1 MLRYPLGAFG
11 YGLECGHSS
20 QSNVSMDN
28 ALLTFPLAIN
38 IFGQSIQSSDMVV
51 VLLLVLLEGL
61 LSIDN
66 ALVLGMLA
74 KRLPKHLRPR
84 ALSYGLIGAFVF
96 RCLAILTSAYLLQW
110 TFVKFLGGAYLIYI
124 SVKHLFFEQ
133 YEGDQEER
141 MVLDEQGQPSLVDAV
156 TGERLDLDR
165 ENIEIEQR
173 VPIAASLV
181 TDAPDG
187 ETTTGAAQS
196 GGGAVCNVSSQHRAL
211 FWRTVIVIEL
221 TDIAFAVDSILA
233 AMALAG
239 SRTDKLWV
247 VITGGI
253 LGVVLMRFAAAVFV
267 RLLEK
272 YPRFETSAY
281 LLVLVIGLKLLAD
294 WAFNSNWSFGGA
306 QWLGTWTDFWQGIED
321 ARLSVVH
328 AYQHWLDTSW
338 PLGRAEE
345 VHVEGIKHVPHLLN
359 FHDLRR
365 PECSGFWLLM
375 LGCFAYGF
383 LPKSSSHTQLQT

>member
-1 MLRYPLGAFG
+1 MIA
-11 YGLECGHSS
+11 
-20 QSNVSMDN
+20 
-28 ALLTFPLAIN
+28 FPLAVEL
-38 IFGQSIQSSDMVV
+38 FGQSIQSSDLVIV
-51 VLLLVLLEGL
+51 ALLVVLEGL

-74 KRLPKHLRPR
+74 KRLPKQMRAR

-96 RCLAILTSAYLLQW
+96 RVLAIVLSAYLLQW
-110 TFVKFLGGAYLIYI
+110 TFVKFLGGAYLAYI
-124 SVKHLFFEQ
+124 AVKHLFFDQ
-133 YEGDQEER
+133 YEGHEEKV
-141 MVLDEQGQPSLVDAV
+141 VLDEEGQPSLVDAE
-156 TGERLDLDR
+156 TGQKLDVDR

-181 TDAPDG
+181 TENLEEENVPRKLVPS
-187 ETTTGAAQS
+187 EE
-196 GGGAVCNVSSQHRAL
+196 AVCDVSSRNRAL
-211 FWRTVIVIEL
+211 FWRTVVVIEL

-239 SRTDKLWV
+239 SRPEKLWV

-281 LLVLVIGLKLLAD
+281 LLVFVIGMKLLLD
-294 WAFNSNWSFGGA
+294 WAFNSDWSFNNA
-306 QWLGTWTDFWQGIED
+306 QWLGGWGPFWQGLEQT
-321 ARLSVVH
+321 RLDWVQ
-328 AYQHWLDTSW
+328 AYHNWLDNAW
-338 PLGRAEE
+338 ILGRAQE
-345 VHVEGIKHVPHLLN
+345 VHVPGIKHIPHLLD

-365 PECSGFWLLM
+365 PECSGFWLVM
-375 LGCFAYGF
+375 LTCFLYGF
-383 LPKSSSHTQLQT
+383 MPRKSASPTAAQT

>member
-1 MLRYPLGAFG
+1 VELDFPKCIAP
-11 YGLECGHSS
+11 YGTEHVLI
-20 QSNVSMDN
+20 
-28 ALLTFPLAIN
+28 AFPLA
-38 IFGQSIQSSDMVV
+38 FLFAGQSIESSDLVIV
-51 VLLLVLLEGL
+51 GLLVVLEGL

-74 KRLPKHLRPR
+74 KRLPKHMRAR

-96 RCLAILTSAYLLQW
+96 RFLAILLSAYLLQW
-110 TFVKFLGGAYLIYI
+110 TFVKFIGGAYLVYI

-133 YEGDQEER
+133 YEGHDEKV
-141 MVLDEQGQPSLVDAV
+141 VLDDEGQPALVDAE
-156 TGERLDLDR
+156 TGLKLDVDR

-181 TDAPDG
+181 TEEQEENISPVQGRTSEA
-187 ETTTGAAQS
+187 E
-196 GGGAVCNVSSQHRAL
+196 VCDVSAKHRSL
-211 FWRTVIVIEL
+211 FWRTVLVIEL

-239 SRTDKLWV
+239 SRHEKLWV

-281 LLVLVIGLKLLAD
+281 LLVVVIGLKLLAD
-294 WAFNSNWSFGGA
+294 WAFNSDWSFGSA
-306 QWLGTWTDFWQGIED
+306 QWLGSWADFWRGFEQ
-321 ARLSVVH
+321 ARIDWVH
-328 AYQHWLDTSW
+328 AYEHWLDHSW

-345 VHVEGIKHVPHLLN
+345 MHVEGIKHVPHLLD

-365 PECSGFWLLM
+365 PECAGFWLVM
-375 LGCFAYGF
+375 LSCFFYGF
-383 LPKSSSHTQLQT
+383 MPRKATNETVAQT

>member
-1 MLRYPLGAFG
+1 
-11 YGLECGHSS
+11 
-20 QSNVSMDN
+20 MDEVFL
-28 ALLTFPLAIN
+28 ALPLAVDLL
-38 IFGQSIQSSDMVV
+38 GQRIESSDLVIV
-51 VLLLVLLEGL
+51 ALLVLLEGL

-74 KRLPKHLRPR
+74 KRLPKQLRSR

-96 RCLAILTSAYLLQW
+96 RFMAILLSAYLLQW
-110 TFVKFLGGAYLIYI
+110 TFVKFLGGAYLAYI
-124 SVKHLFFEQ
+124 AIKHLFFEQ
-133 YEGDQEER
+133 FEGHDEKV
-141 MVLDEQGQPSLVDAV
+141 VLDEEGQPSLVDAE
-156 TGERLDLDR
+156 TGLKLDTDR

-181 TDAPDG
+181 TDELEQQPSTEKSVPSED
-187 ETTTGAAQS
+187 
-196 GGGAVCNVSSQHRAL
+196 AVCDVSSRNRAF

-239 SRTDKLWV
+239 SREEKLWV

-281 LLVLVIGLKLLAD
+281 LLVFVIGMKLLLD
-294 WAFNSNWSFGGA
+294 WALNSDWSFGNA
-306 QWLGTWTDFWQGIED
+306 QWLGSWATFWQGVEHT
-321 ARLSVVH
+321 RLDWVH
-328 AYQHWLDTSW
+328 AYQQWLDQSW
-338 PLGRAEE
+338 FLGRAAEQ
-345 VHVEGIKHVPHLLN
+345 HVEGIKHIPHLLD

-365 PECSGFWLLM
+365 PECSGFWLIM
-375 LGCFAYGF
+375 LASFAYGF
-383 LPKSSSHTQLQT
+383 LPRRSANTTAANT